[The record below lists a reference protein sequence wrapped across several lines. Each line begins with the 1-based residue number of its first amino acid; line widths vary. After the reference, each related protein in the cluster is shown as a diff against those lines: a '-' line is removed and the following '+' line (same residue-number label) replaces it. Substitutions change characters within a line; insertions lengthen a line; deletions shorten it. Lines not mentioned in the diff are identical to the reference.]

1 MMAVEE
7 QARHD
12 LYDQLVETLGSGHAR
27 TLMGL
32 LPSVGWADVAT
43 KRDLD
48 ALGQVLRLEME
59 VLGRETTASIHE
71 AVADLRAEINA
82 QTRLLF
88 FSMLTVMLTAVALA
102 FTAARFA

>member
-1 MMAVEE
+1 MAVDE
-7 QARHD
+7 QARHE
-12 LYDQLVETLGSGHAR
+12 LYNRLVETLGPTHTG
-27 TLMGL
+27 TLMEH
-32 LPSVGWADVAT
+32 LPPVGWADVAT
-43 KRDLD
+43 KRDMD
-48 ALGQVLRLEME
+48 AALLALRHELT
-59 VLGRETTASIHE
+59 GTIHE

>member
-1 MMAVEE
+1 MAVDE
-7 QARHD
+7 QSRHE
-12 LYDQLVETLGSGHAR
+12 LYNELVAALGSDHAR
-27 TLMGL
+27 TLMEH
-32 LPSVGWADVAT
+32 LPPVGWADVVT

-48 ALGQVLRLEME
+48 ALRHEL
-59 VLGRETTASIHE
+59 TALVHE
-71 AVADLRAEINA
+71 AVGSLRAEINA

>member
-1 MMAVEE
+1 MA
-7 QARHD
+7 H
-12 LYDQLVETLGSGHAR
+12 
-27 TLMGL
+27 
-32 LPSVGWADVAT
+32 LPPVGWTDVAT

-48 ALGQVLRLEME
+48 GLRHELSGL
-59 VLGRETTASIHE
+59 VHE

-88 FSMLTVMLTAVALA
+88 FSMLTVMLSAVALA